1 MKGFFYDIK
10 NPPKTLPSASS
21 ASSAVQNSSL
31 YEVDDK
37 EVK

>member
-1 MKGFFYDIK
+1 MRGFFADIK
-10 NPPKTLPSASS
+10 NPPKALPSASS
-21 ASSAVQNSSL
+21 APSAVQNSSL